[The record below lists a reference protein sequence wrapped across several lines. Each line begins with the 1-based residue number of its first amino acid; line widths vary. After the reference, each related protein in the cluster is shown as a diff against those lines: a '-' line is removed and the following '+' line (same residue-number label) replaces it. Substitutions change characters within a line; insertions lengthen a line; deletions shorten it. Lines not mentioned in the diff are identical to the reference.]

1 MDGFLK
7 TGKLGS
13 NAGSSGFS
21 KSKSK
26 LDAEERRSRAPW
38 VEK

>member
-1 MDGFLK
+1 MEGFLK
-7 TGKLGS
+7 TGKLSS
-13 NAGSSGFS
+13 NAGSSGYL

-26 LDAEERRSRAPW
+26 LDAEQKRSRAPW